1 MREKY
6 KNELL
11 TNYSKEFIFD
21 LYINKN
27 MSKSEISAYTGL
39 KEYSI
44 NFLLNYYNIIKSKDL
59 LLEKRKQTCIQK
71 YGCDNPSKSDNIKE
85 KISSKNKLNKDVIIE
100 KRSNT
105 KLLKYGDANYNNSEK
120 NKATKLERFGNE
132 NYNNRD
138 KYKETM
144 QEKYGVENG
153 FQLKSTIEDN
163 LNNLINNKNYSEIF
177 RELFLDKDKSIEFLK
192 NKEYTYFDLMNIFNA
207 PYYTVQVWLTRL
219 ELKEYI
225 KYNFEGKSHYEDE
238 IENWLKNELH
248 IDNIIK
254 HDRKIIEGQELDIY
268 IPDKNV
274 AIEFNGNYWHSS
286 EVINDKFYHF
296 NKSYLCEQKGIR
308 LIHIYEYQWEDN
320 VKREILK
327 SIIRNSLGQNEN
339 ILYARK
345 CQIKELNK
353 KDVEEFSKLNSL
365 HAHRNASI
373 YLGLFYNDELV
384 ELMSFGK
391 AFFSR
396 DNSID
401 YECIRSIT
409 KINTTVIGG
418 MNKLFKYF
426 INKYNPNKILYYVD
440 YNTHNGNSMS
450 KLGFKFI
457 NYSKGGMIN
466 ISNSKE
472 AIEKFGYIF
481 NRKPEKH
488 KEIQEYVKQGKIFTI
503 YDAGVKKYIWSKN

>member
-27 MSKSEISAYTGL
+27 MSKSEISNYTGL

-71 YGCDNPSKSDNIKE
+71 YGCDNPSK
-85 KISSKNKLNKDVIIE
+85 
-100 KRSNT
+100 
-105 KLLKYGDANYNNSEK
+105 Y
-120 NKATKLERFGNE
+120 
-132 NYNNRD
+132 
-138 KYKETM
+138 
-144 QEKYGVENG
+144 
-153 FQLKSTIEDN
+153 DN
-163 LNNLINNKNYSEIF
+163 LNNLIDNKNYSEIF
-177 RELFLDKDKSIEFLK
+177 KELFLDRNKSIEFLK
-192 NKEYTYFDLMNIFNA
+192 DKEYTYFDLMNIFNA
-207 PYYTVQVWLTRL
+207 PYYTVQVWVTRL
-219 ELKEYI
+219 ELKDYI
-225 KYNFEGKSHYEDE
+225 KYNFEGKSHYEDD
-238 IENWLKNELH
+238 ICTWLKEELN
-248 IDNIIK
+248 INTIIK

-274 AIEFNGNYWHSS
+274 VIEFNGNYWHSS
-286 EVINDKFYHF
+286 EVINDKFYYF

-308 LIHIYEYQWEDN
+308 LIHIYEYQWEDS

-327 SIIRNSLGQNEN
+327 SIIKNALGKNEN

-472 AIEKFGYIF
+472 TIEKFGYIF

-503 YDAGVKKYIWSKN
+503 YDAGVKKYMWDKN

>member
-1 MREKY
+1 M
-6 KNELL
+6 KNNLTELL
-11 TNYSKEFIFD
+11 NNYSREQIEE
-21 LYINKN
+21 LYIKKNLPKNIVAQQLNLTQHSLSKLLREYNIKKSKELVKALRESTCVDKYGVADPNQLVTIKNKISEANKN
-27 MSKSEISAYTGL
+27 KSQDIV
-39 KEYSI
+39 
-44 NFLLNYYNIIKSKDL
+44 
-59 LLEKRKQTCIQK
+59 QK
-71 YGCDNPSKSDNIKE
+71 GK
-85 KISSKNKLNKDVIIE
+85 
-100 KRSNT
+100 NT
-105 KLLKYGDANYNNSEK
+105 KLLKYGNANYNNSEK
-120 NKATKLERFGNE
+120 NKATKLKRFGDE

-153 FQLKSTIEDN
+153 FQLKSTIENN
-163 LNNLINNKNYSEIF
+163 LNNLINDKNYSKIF

-207 PYYTVQVWLTRL
+207 PYYTVQVWVTRL
-219 ELKEYI
+219 ELKDYI

-308 LIHIYEYQWEDN
+308 LIHIYEYQWEDS

-327 SIIRNSLGQNEN
+327 SIIKNALGKNEN

-409 KINTTVIGG
+409 KINTTVVGG

-457 NYSKGGMIN
+457 NYSKGGIIN

-472 AIEKFGYIF
+472 TIEKFGYIF

-488 KEIQEYVKQGKIFTI
+488 REIQEYVKQGKIFTI
-503 YDAGVKKYIWSKN
+503 YDAGVKKYMWDKN